1 VSEPGAASDRA
12 VLARG
17 GDPPE
22 PPAVLARGG
31 DPPEPGRRVPARA
44 SYARSGVDIEAGERA
59 VALMRDAV
67 SKTAGPDVIGGIGGF
82 AGLFDASRLAAMRRP
97 LLATSTDGVGTKVII
112 TQRTGCYG
120 TIGID
125 LVGMV
130 VDDLV
135 VCGAEPLFM
144 TDYVVCGRVTPER
157 VAEIVGGIAE
167 GCVLAGCALIGGE
180 TAEHPGHLGPE
191 EFDLAGA
198 ATGVVEADRLL
209 GPGLVKAG
217 DVVLGL
223 ASSGL
228 HSNGFSLVRHILKET
243 GLDLEVEPAD
253 LGRPLGAEL
262 ATPTRIYAQD
272 CLALARACEVHA
284 FAHITGGGLAAN
296 TARVL
301 PPDADAVLDRGS
313 WSPPPVF
320 GLLAGLGSVDARE
333 MEQVFN
339 MGVGMTAVVAAA
351 DADEAIS
358 VLTERGVPAWPLG
371 EIVAGSGRAVLTG
384 RQPQP

>member
-1 VSEPGAASDRA
+1 MSEPGAAPDRA
-12 VLARG
+12 GPAQG
-17 GDPPE
+17 GDPPS
-22 PPAVLARGG
+22 PT
-31 DPPEPGRRVPARA
+31 RRVIAGPPRAAGAR
-44 SYARSGVDIEAGERA
+44 YAGSGVDIEAGERA

-67 SKTAGPDVIGGIGGF
+67 AKTAGPDVIGGIGGF
-82 AGLFDASRLAAMRRP
+82 AGLFDASRLAVMRRP

-112 TQRTGCYG
+112 TQQTGCYG

-144 TDYVVCGRVTPER
+144 TDYIVCGRVTPER
-157 VAEIVGGIAE
+157 VAQIVGGIAD

-228 HSNGFSLVRHILKET
+228 HSNGFSLVRQILRDT
-243 GLDLEVEPAD
+243 GLDLEAEPPD
-253 LGRPLGAEL
+253 LGRSLGAEL

-272 CLALARACEVHA
+272 CLALASECQVHA

-301 PPDADAVLDRGS
+301 PPDADALLDRAS

-351 DADEAIS
+351 DADKAIG

-371 EIVAGSGRAVLTG
+371 EIVAGGGHATLTG
-384 RQPQP
+384 RHPQPAPKGA